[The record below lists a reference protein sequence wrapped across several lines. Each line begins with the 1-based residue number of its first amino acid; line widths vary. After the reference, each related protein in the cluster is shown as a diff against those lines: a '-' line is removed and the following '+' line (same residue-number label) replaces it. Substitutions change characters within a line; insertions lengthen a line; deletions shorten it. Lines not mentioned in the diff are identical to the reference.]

1 MTALN
6 LPAAFIL
13 ACTLLIGSAP
23 QEPTRLTLTPSQIAQ
38 YRKELKTP
46 QAKTMVLPGF
56 EG

>member
-1 MTALN
+1 MTTLN

-13 ACTLLIGSAP
+13 ACTLLHGSAP
-23 QEPTRLTLTPSQIAQ
+23 QEPARLALTPSQIAQ